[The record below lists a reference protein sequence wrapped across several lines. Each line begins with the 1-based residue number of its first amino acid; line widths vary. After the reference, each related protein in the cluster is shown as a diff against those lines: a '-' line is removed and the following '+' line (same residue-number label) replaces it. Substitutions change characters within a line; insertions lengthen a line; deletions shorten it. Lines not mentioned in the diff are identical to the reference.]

1 MRRQRSGAHGLRAYI
16 VLADIVFALS
26 AGFMLLH
33 PLSKPKPPPPPPPPK
48 PAICSLCGPLAENL
62 RTLIQEARGRA
73 GNIDYLVGQSN
84 DQ

>member
-1 MRRQRSGAHGLRAYI
+1 
-16 VLADIVFALS
+16 
-26 AGFMLLH
+26 
-33 PLSKPKPPPPPPPPK
+33 
-48 PAICSLCGPLAENL
+48 LAENL